1 MNSMPAGNS
10 QDLHELTWKDH
21 SKLVQ
26 QAASSGRLFGI
37 VIVMSILF
45 MLTVG
50 IVFQVIFLFC
60 FLRAFMTLARLSQPV
75 YSAFVFMANDKRL
88 PHTLPKPPVSAYFWS
103 LIPLLISV
111 FFLYVGIIAL
121 QMTGFC
127 SQSIGCIIITLIQS
141 LIGR

>member
-1 MNSMPAGNS
+1 MNSRPVGNT
-10 QDLHELTWKDH
+10 QDSHELTWKEH

-26 QAASSGRLFGI
+26 QAASSGRLLGI
-37 VIVMSILF
+37 VFVISILL
-45 MLTVG
+45 MLTLG
-50 IVFQVIFLFC
+50 IVFQAIFLFC

-75 YSAFVFMANDKRL
+75 YSAFVILADDKRL
-88 PHTLPKPPVSAYFWS
+88 PRTLPTPPVSAYFWS

-141 LIGR
+141 LVG